1 MKRDMSKQEN
11 IREENLNDI
20 NKVNNAPEIDEL
32 PPGDFPQQAL
42 DDARRVKILS
52 PSLLVAKRF
61 FRNKLAIVGLI
72 LLLFMF
78 AFCFLGGWI
87 IPYSQKEVFYKY
99 GRILFDYGTATE
111 RVSYENYYVGDEK
124 AVHYSVKHRMNT
136 YITQMN
142 SEEKDT
148 LVVTDTSEDRN
159 TYTVKRGANDIF
171 SLQTELI
178 DEVATYTNAE
188 FFGSYNSFTNML
200 VTDNVVENENAFKD
214 SISDSISD
222 KSMTF
227 IYSGSTYVL
236 IAGLKNEY
244 NVYKKLTDGVFT
256 YKVEA
261 FDIAFETAVKG
272 NLDSATFALGEREF
286 LIEKKGVGIYE
297 ISENK
302 GVQVAL
308 YSSKYVFDKYDV
320 EGPEIPNVFKVA
332 AFAAMANNTPN
343 FLVADKNY
351 TVTKDADDDRIVISD
366 VTSGSPVEYVKAS
379 TFVVRRYNGEDSLP
393 QGFKEQVNIKVKDM
407 DTNGTVASDFTY
419 YTDLLDED
427 GNPQVDDNGNPIR
440 GEASFS
446 IERKLDSFVLR
457 NFQEKYLIDIYSAPS
472 SDHLL
477 GTDANGMD
485 VLTRMMYG
493 GRISLIIGFVVIF
506 LSMFIG
512 VILGGIA
519 GYFGKWVDN
528 LIMRIVDIF
537 YCIPSMPILII
548 LGALYDSIKLEP
560 MMRIMYLMI
569 TLGVLGWAGIARLV
583 RGQILSLREQEFMLA
598 AEATGLQ
605 ATRRIFR
612 HLIPNVMPQ
621 LIVNAT
627 MGLGGIIL
635 TESTLSFLGL
645 GAKYPLATWGAMINS
660 VSSAAAM
667 TQYTYIWIPV
677 GVLICLTVIA
687 FNFVGDG
694 LRDAFD
700 PKMKR

>member
-1 MKRDMSKQEN
+1 MKMDMSKQEN
-11 IREENLNDI
+11 IKEENLNDI
-20 NKVNNAPEIDEL
+20 NKVNNAPEMDEL
-32 PPGDFPQQAL
+32 PPGDYPQQAL
-42 DDARRVKILS
+42 DDTRRVKILS

-87 IPYSQKEVFYKY
+87 IPYSQKQVFYKY
-99 GRILFDYGTATE
+99 GKILFDYGTATE
-111 RVSYENYYVGDEK
+111 RVSYENYYLGDDK

-142 SEEKDT
+142 DESKDIL
-148 LVVTDTSEDRN
+148 LVADTSEDKN
-159 TYTVKRGANDIF
+159 EYTVKRCANDIF
-171 SLQTELI
+171 LLQNETIE
-178 DEVATYTNAE
+178 EVAIYSNVE
-188 FFGSYNSFTNML
+188 FFGSYNSFTKQLEIN
-200 VTDNVVENENAFKD
+200 NVIENEDAFKD
-214 SISDSISD
+214 SVFDSIQD
-222 KSMTF
+222 NSMTF
-227 IYSGSTYVL
+227 VYSSSTYIVT
-236 IAGLKNEY
+236 AGLKNEY
-244 NVYKKLTDGVFT
+244 KVYQKLPDGIFT
-256 YKVEA
+256 YKSGVIGA
-261 FDIAFETAVKG
+261 DFETAVKG
-272 NLDSATFALGEREF
+272 NLDSATFSLGERNF
-286 LIEKKGVGIYE
+286 LIDKKGMGTYE

-302 GVQVAL
+302 GVQVSL
-308 YSSKYVFDKYDV
+308 YSSRYVFDKYNV
-320 EGPEIPNVFKVA
+320 EGPDVPSDFKLA
-332 AFAAMANNTPN
+332 ALTAMANNTPA
-343 FLVADKNY
+343 FTVADKNY
-351 TVTKDADDDRIVISD
+351 TVGKDADDGNIVISEII
-366 VTSGSPVEYVKAS
+366 SGVPVEYVKAS
-379 TFVVRRYNGEDSLP
+379 TFVVRRYNGEDSLS
-393 QGFKEQVNIKVKDM
+393 QGFKEQVNTKVKEM
-407 DTNGTVASDFTY
+407 DESGTITSDFIY
-419 YTDLLDED
+419 YTELLDEA
-427 GNPQVDDNGNPIR
+427 GNPQVDENGEPIR
-440 GEASFS
+440 GEANFS

-457 NFQEKYLIDIYSAPS
+457 NFQEKYLIDIYSPPS
-472 SDHLL
+472 STHLL

-493 GRISLIIGFVVIF
+493 GRISLMIGFVVIF

-512 VILGGIA
+512 VTLGGIA

-528 LIMRIVDIF
+528 LIMRIVDVF

-548 LGALYDSIKLEP
+548 LGALFDALKLEP
-560 MMRIMYLMI
+560 LTRIMYLMVI
-569 TLGVLGWAGIARLV
+569 LGVLGWAGIARLV

-598 AEATGLQ
+598 TEATGLK
-605 ATRRIFR
+605 ASRRIFR